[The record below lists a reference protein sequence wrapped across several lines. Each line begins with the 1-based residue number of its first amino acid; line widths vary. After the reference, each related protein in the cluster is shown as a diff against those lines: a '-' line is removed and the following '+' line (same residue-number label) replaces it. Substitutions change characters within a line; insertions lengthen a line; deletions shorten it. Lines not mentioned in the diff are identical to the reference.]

1 MKKPSLTQAPE
12 AIKMSLIYLFN
23 RMAQQ
28 PARLRWL
35 GLLAI
40 CFLLSCDSSRL
51 YDQNF
56 DFEDR
61 YWVTGVKPEFEF
73 QIDEPSIAYDLFAN
87 VRNETT
93 YPNANLYFTYSL
105 TDSTG
110 KVLEEK
116 LISEFLFDEKSGKPF
131 GNTVLGDIYD
141 HRFPLLENYRF
152 EQPGKYKVRYDQSM
166 RTDTLR
172 GVLAIGLRVDRR

>member
-1 MKKPSLTQAPE
+1 MKKPSLTQAPD
-12 AIKMSLIYLFN
+12 AIKMSLIYLLN
-23 RMAQQ
+23 RMAQ
-28 PARLRWL
+28 PDRLRWL
-35 GLLAI
+35 SLLAI

-73 QIDEPSIAYDLFAN
+73 QIDEPNISYDLFAN

-116 LISEFLFDEKSGKPF
+116 LISEFLFDKKSGKPF
-131 GNTVLGDIYD
+131 GSPVLGASDD
-141 HRFPLLENYRF
+141 HRFPLIENYRF
-152 EQPGKYKVRYDQSM
+152 EHPGKYKVRYDQPM

-172 GVLAIGLRVDRR
+172 GVRAIGLRVDRR